1 MDNLFLTGNLAPV
14 THEHTATDLAV
25 TGTIP
30 DHLDGRYVRNGPNPL
45 GEIDP
50 VTYNWFT
57 GDGMV
62 HGVRIRDGRA
72 QWYRNRWVRTPRVRA
87 ALGEPRLTT
96 RRRAG
101 EMRFLG
107 ANTNVIAHG
116 GRTLALVEGG
126 PAAMELTEELDTVGP
141 CDFDGTL
148 AGGYTAHPKRDPA
161 TGELHAVSYSIVKAN
176 VVQYSVIGADG
187 RANRTVDIGVGGS
200 PMMHNFSLTENY
212 VVLYDLP
219 VTLDPGLAVEMLR
232 VPRPLRLPARLVLSA
247 LIGRIPMPDPVV
259 ALLDRR
265 LRPNHRL
272 PYRWNPDYRA
282 RVGVLPRG
290 GGADQV
296 RWFDVEPCYVFHP
309 LNAYEDGDTI
319 VVDLARH
326 ATTFDTNLTGP
337 VAVPSLD
344 RWTID
349 LSGAKGGTVRE
360 ERLDDR
366 GQEFP
371 RVDDRLLGR
380 RHRYGYTVAG
390 TSPER
395 PRDALL
401 KHDFKAGA
409 AITRDFGATTYASE
423 FAFVPARPDA
433 AEDDGVLMGFI
444 HDTTTER
451 SDLLLLDAGT
461 LETAATIH
469 LPHRV
474 PGGFHGDWL
483 PTNP

>member
-1 MDNLFLTGNLAPV
+1 MPAYRERLRD
-14 THEHTATDLAV
+14 
-25 TGTIP
+25 
-30 DHLDGRYVRNGPNPL
+30 
-45 GEIDP
+45 DP
-50 VTYNWFT
+50 IT
-57 GDGMV
+57 
-62 HGVRIRDGRA
+62 
-72 QWYRNRWVRTPRVRA
+72 
-87 ALGEPRLTT
+87 
-96 RRRAG
+96 
-101 EMRFLG
+101 
-107 ANTNVIAHG
+107 
-116 GRTLALVEGG
+116 
-126 PAAMELTEELDTVGP
+126 
-141 CDFDGTL
+141 
-148 AGGYTAHPKRDPA
+148 
-161 TGELHAVSYSIVKAN
+161 
-176 VVQYSVIGADG
+176 
-187 RANRTVDIGVGGS
+187 
-200 PMMHNFSLTENY
+200 
-212 VVLYDLP
+212 
-219 VTLDPGLAVEMLR
+219 
-232 VPRPLRLPARLVLSA
+232 
-247 LIGRIPMPDPVV
+247 

-272 PYRWNPDYRA
+272 PYRWNPDYQA
-282 RVGVLPRG
+282 RVGVLPRNG
-290 GGADQV
+290 TADQV

-326 ATTFDTNLTGP
+326 ATTFDTNITGP

-349 LSGAKGGTVRE
+349 LSGDKVRE

-371 RVDDRLLGR
+371 RADDRLLGR

-401 KHDFKAGA
+401 QHDFKAGS
-409 AITRDFGATTYASE
+409 AITRDFSATTYASE
-423 FAFVPARPDA
+423 FAFVPAHPDA
-433 AEDDGVLMGFI
+433 TEDDGVLMGFT
-444 HDTTTER
+444 HDTNTDR